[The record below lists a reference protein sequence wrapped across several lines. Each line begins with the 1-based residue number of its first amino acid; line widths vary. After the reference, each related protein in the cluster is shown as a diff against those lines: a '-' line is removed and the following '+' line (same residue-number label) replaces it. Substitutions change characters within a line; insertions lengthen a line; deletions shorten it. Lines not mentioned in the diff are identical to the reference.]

1 MTKSLAL
8 IAALTS
14 ALALAG
20 CNSNDRGDRTVG
32 GAVLGGVAGAVVG
45 GAVTG
50 RAGGAVVGGLVG
62 ATAGAIVGANTT
74 PRRRCAR
81 TAYDEYGNVVC
92 VAYY

>member
-1 MTKSLAL
+1 MMKAF
-8 IAALTS
+8 ALTTALAS

-20 CNSNDRGDRTVG
+20 CNSSNQGDRTVG

-62 ATAGAIVGANTT
+62 ATAGAVIGANSG
-74 PRRRCAR
+74 PRQRCAR
-81 TAYDEYGNVVC
+81 TGYDEYGNVVC
-92 VAYY
+92 VRYY